1 MRFLLRLASGICLFG
16 ALFAVGIASGWAAGR
31 DTVSTATTT
40 TAESTTPAETTTTET
55 ATTETATTSTE
66 TGTRLGHDHGDDHRQ
81 PDRRRRGRSCR
92 RVVERRVGAT
102 DWGWVAFG
110 ILAAVVVIG
119 GIVWLVVRRRRP
131 RTA

>member
-16 ALFAVGIASGWAAGR
+16 ALFSVGIASGWSAGR
-31 DTVSTATTT
+31 DTVSTETTT
-40 TAESTTPAETTTTET
+40 TAESTTSAETTT
-55 ATTETATTSTE
+55 TTETATTSTE
-66 TGTRLGHDHGDDHRQ
+66 TGPVSATITVTTTVNPTGAA
-81 PDRRRRGRSCR
+81 
-92 RVVERRVGAT
+92 VVGAAAASSKDESETT

-119 GIVWLVVRRRRP
+119 GIVWLVVRRRGP